1 MPDRAVHMYVC
12 GICGNHGFF
21 MFPSGKRSFEF
32 TNAPEAKVTITV
44 AIREQEILESEAA
57 QLIVLIEAIGDA
69 MENNQDEEDKH
80 VQESEEH
87 PICPMLAQ
95 VSDMMAGRTLN

>member
-21 MFPSGKRSFEF
+21 IFPSGKRSFEF
-32 TNAPEAKVTITV
+32 TNAPEAKVAITV
-44 AIREQEILESEAA
+44 AKREQEILESEAA
-57 QLIVLIEAIGDA
+57 QLIVFIESIGDA
-69 MENNQDEEDKH
+69 IETNQDEEVKH
-80 VQESEEH
+80 GQDSEDH

-95 VSDMMAGRTLN
+95 ASDMMAGRTLN